1 MLQMHTIHGPTI
13 PEEKLR
19 SIVSQFLKT
28 IHEAGGKGISH
39 ITITIHGCVSH
50 FTTSKKTHAVAIP
63 NTGNTK
69 TLYYRELV
77 VEAPIRNMI
86 TIIASPGEAG

>member
-1 MLQMHTIHGPTI
+1 MHTIQGTAI

-19 SIVSQFLKT
+19 SIVSQFIKT

-39 ITITIHGCVSH
+39 ITITLHGCVNQ
-50 FTTSKKTHAVAIP
+50 FTSGKKTHTVAIS
-63 NTGNTK
+63 NTGIAK
-69 TLYYRELV
+69 TLYYQELV

-86 TIIASPGEAG
+86 TIIASQNDESQ